1 MNSAEHFLAAHGD
14 PLPTPILA
22 DGTVV
27 AGWRVTAFLGR
38 GGSGEVYRVAANPD
52 RDGSPSSRPPQVAA
66 LKILARDTDT
76 ARARFLRETALLAQM
91 NNPAFPQFIA
101 RGEVEGRPYLVMEL
115 LEPRTLPTSDA
126 EVADFL
132 LSLCRGVAALHR
144 MGYVH
149 RDVKPQNILYR
160 ADAPVLIDLGLVK
173 DTARDFAAQ
182 GTSLTLID
190 GHAAGVGTPGFA
202 APEQLL
208 GDAISPATDI
218 HALGMMANACF
229 NGKPPLVWTR
239 IIDRATGSIPARRY
253 PDVASFARAIRR
265 RHWRRYMIIG
275 VALFVMACAIASVCR
290 LVVAQ
295 KETVPH
301 RAAPGV
307 KPASSNQPSQATD
320 GRRQVLVRRIH
331 ERLQELGTHARKAS
345 DNMDECNAELDRL
358 FNATN
363 EAERAAI
370 SARIK
375 HLESEL
381 NEYERFHNATT
392 NDVEKMAKELNSVSD
407 SAAIPQV
414 TK

>member
-1 MNSAEHFLAAHGD
+1 MNSAELFLAAHGD

-27 AGWRVTAFLGR
+27 DGWRVTAFLGR
-38 GGSGEVYRVAANPD
+38 GGSGEVYRVAANPG

-126 EVADFL
+126 EVADFI

-182 GTSLTLID
+182 GTSLTLIERGHAGLRSPGTAAGRRYFADD
-190 GHAAGVGTPGFA
+190 GHSRPRHDGKRLFQRKTSSRV
-202 APEQLL
+202 
-208 GDAISPATDI
+208 DANHRS
-218 HALGMMANACF
+218 GN
-229 NGKPPLVWTR
+229 R
-239 IIDRATGSIPARRY
+239 IDP
-253 PDVASFARAIRR
+253 
-265 RHWRRYMIIG
+265 
-275 VALFVMACAIASVCR
+275 
-290 LVVAQ
+290 
-295 KETVPH
+295 
-301 RAAPGV
+301 RAALSRCG
-307 KPASSNQPSQATD
+307 
-320 GRRQVLVRRIH
+320 LVRPRH
-331 ERLQELGTHARKAS
+331 SPSALA
-345 DNMDECNAELDRL
+345 
-358 FNATN
+358 
-363 EAERAAI
+363 AER
-370 SARIK
+370 RIL
-375 HLESEL
+375 HCR
-381 NEYERFHNATT
+381 Y
-392 NDVEKMAKELNSVSD
+392 
-407 SAAIPQV
+407 V
-414 TK
+414 TLRGYCYRNVW